1 MRHRKFILLV
11 ILLVVILLSGCY
23 SEQQSTVE
31 ENSSINNTITSEQE
45 LVRSFLEKIYTSSD
59 EGILKLEEL
68 LSSLEKVVST
78 VEDTN
83 EDTKILEP
91 PCLISYFEYLH
102 DTHDEYLSDDAYD
115 KFARIRLLDA
125 AAWMYVQNE
134 LKLSI
139 AHITINYNDGQGG
152 YDFEVTYNLIS
163 KDGSIT
169 DSIVTSG
176 ILVVEEKIVHGRID
190 PIGTYIQ

>member
-1 MRHRKFILLV
+1 MRHRKFNQFV
-11 ILLVVILLSGCY
+11 ILLVVILSGC
-23 SEQQSTVE
+23 SSMQKSTVE

-45 LVRSFLEKIYTSSD
+45 LVQSFLEKIYTTSD

-68 LSSLEKVVST
+68 RSSLDKEAS
-78 VEDTN
+78 TN
-83 EDTKILEP
+83 EGTGISEP
-91 PCLISYFEYLH
+91 PCLTSYYEYIH
-102 DTHDEYLSDDAYD
+102 DIYDEYLSDDAFD
-115 KFARIRLLDA
+115 KFVGNRLLDA
-125 AAWMYVQNE
+125 AAWMYVKNE

-139 AHITINYNDGQGG
+139 AHITINYNDGRGG

>member
-11 ILLVVILLSGCY
+11 ILLVVILSGCY

-31 ENSSINNTITSEQE
+31 ENSSINNTITSQQE

-102 DTHDEYLSDDAYD
+102 DTYDEYLSDDAYD
-115 KFARIRLLDA
+115 KFARRRLLDA
-125 AAWMYVQNE
+125 AAQAYVQKE

-139 AHITINYNDGQGG
+139 AHITINYNDSQGG

-176 ILVVEEKIVHGRID
+176 ILVVEEKIVHGRNDTIVYD
-190 PIGTYIQ
+190 IR

>member
-1 MRHRKFILLV
+1 MKHRKFNLLL
-11 ILLVVILLSGCY
+11 ILLVVILSGCY

-68 LSSLEKVVST
+68 RSSLEKEAS
-78 VEDTN
+78 TN
-83 EDTKILEP
+83 EGTKISEP
-91 PCLISYFEYLH
+91 PCLTSYFEYIH
-102 DTHDEYLSDDAYD
+102 DIYDEYLSDDAFD
-115 KFARIRLLDA
+115 KFVGNRLLDA
-125 AAWMYVQNE
+125 AAWMYVKNE

>member
-11 ILLVVILLSGCY
+11 ILLVVILSGCY
-23 SEQQSTVE
+23 SKQQSTVE
-31 ENSSINNTITSEQE
+31 ENSSINNTITSQQE

-78 VEDTN
+78 VEDT
-83 EDTKILEP
+83 KILEP

-102 DTHDEYLSDDAYD
+102 DTYDEYLSDDVYD
-115 KFARIRLLDA
+115 KFARRRLLDA
-125 AAWMYVQNE
+125 AAQAYVQKE

-139 AHITINYNDGQGG
+139 AHITINYNDSQGG

-176 ILVVEEKIVHGRID
+176 ILVVEEKIVNGRID
-190 PIGTYIQ
+190 TIVYNIR

>member
-11 ILLVVILLSGCY
+11 ILLVVILSGCY
-23 SEQQSTVE
+23 SKQQSTVE
-31 ENSSINNTITSEQE
+31 ENSSINNTITSQQE

-78 VEDTN
+78 VEG
-83 EDTKILEP
+83 TKILEP

-102 DTHDEYLSDDAYD
+102 DTYDEYLSDDVYD
-115 KFARIRLLDA
+115 KFARRRLLDA
-125 AAWMYVQNE
+125 AAQAYVQKE

-139 AHITINYNDGQGG
+139 AHITINYNDSQGG

-176 ILVVEEKIVHGRID
+176 ILVVEEKIVNGRID
-190 PIGTYIQ
+190 TCRLVI